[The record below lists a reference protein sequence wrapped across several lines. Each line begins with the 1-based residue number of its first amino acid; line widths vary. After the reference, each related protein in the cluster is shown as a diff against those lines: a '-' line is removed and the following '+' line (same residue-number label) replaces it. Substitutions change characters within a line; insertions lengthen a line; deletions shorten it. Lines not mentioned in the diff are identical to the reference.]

1 MNYWEDI
8 RQDDAI
14 KLLETIEKN
23 KGIELNPA
31 DVILKL
37 VAYYW
42 DIMKQ
47 YSNLK
52 EKFDKLELK
61 LST

>member
-31 DVILKL
+31 GDPQTCRLLLRYYETILKFERK
-37 VAYYW
+37 V
-42 DIMKQ
+42 
-47 YSNLK
+47 
-52 EKFDKLELK
+52 
-61 LST
+61 